1 MCNNID
7 NNSLNSQL
15 KINDKIYRPIN
26 SKHILTEMINANENV
41 LGNKVHKNY
50 KLNNVDWR
58 FDQTSE
64 IDSTANK
71 ILLLETLL
79 EEGGHYHPT
88 IDTTLSAALT
98 GKAIVSA
105 QAYNGEDSQIIY
117 DTYVNP
123 SNFPKLDINFEASN
137 AKLYTVSVY
146 DGNGREVWRRNL
158 ANGTLLTEITLSTG
172 SNGAF
177 NLADIIKNDT
187 ISHTFEFINAW

>member
-15 KINDKIYRPIN
+15 KINDNVYSPIN
-26 SKHILTEMINANENV
+26 SKHILKEMIYANDRV

-50 KLNNVDWR
+50 KLNNVNWR
-58 FDQTSE
+58 LDALSE
-64 IDSTANK
+64 IDSANNK

-105 QAYNGEDSQIIY
+105 QAYDGGDSQIIY